1 MSRELPST
9 RDQFPLFRSVPTR
22 WHDND
27 IYGHM
32 NNGIHYQ
39 LFDTVINGWMME
51 QGVLKFGAEHAFIVA
66 ETGCRYHGD
75 IMYPDVV
82 NAGMRVS
89 KLGGS
94 SIICEIGLFRGD
106 AEVAAAD
113 GRFVHVHVIREGHK
127 PTPMPS
133 EVWAVFEPLLR

>member
-1 MSRELPST
+1 MSRTPPST
-9 RDQFPLFRSVPTR
+9 RDQFALFRSVPTR

-51 QGVLKFGAEHAFIVA
+51 EGVLEFGAENAFIVA

-94 SIICEIGLFRGD
+94 SIIWEIGLFRG
-106 AEVAAAD
+106 
-113 GRFVHVHVIREGHK
+113 GLC
-127 PTPMPS
+127 MCM
-133 EVWAVFEPLLR
+133 

>member
-1 MSRELPST
+1 MSRTPPST
-9 RDQFPLFRSVPTR
+9 RDQFALFRSVPTR

-51 QGVLKFGAEHAFIVA
+51 QGVLEFGAENAFIVA

-75 IMYPDVV
+75 IMYPDVG

-94 SIICEIGLFRGD
+94 SIIWEIGLFRGD

-113 GRFVHVHVIREGHK
+113 GRFVHVHVIRKGHK
-127 PTPMPS
+127 PTPMLS
-133 EVWAVFEPLLR
+133 EVRAVFEPLLR

>member
-1 MSRELPST
+1 MSRTPPST
-9 RDQFPLFRSVPTR
+9 RDQFALFRSVPTR

-51 QGVLKFGAEHAFIVA
+51 EGVLKFGAENAFIVA

-94 SIICEIGLFRGD
+94 SIIWEIGLFRGD

-127 PTPMPS
+127 PTPMLS
-133 EVWAVFEPLLR
+133 EVRAVFEPLLR

>member
-1 MSRELPST
+1 MSRTPPST
-9 RDQFPLFRSVPTR
+9 RDQFALFRSVPTR

-51 QGVLKFGAEHAFIVA
+51 EGVLKFGAENAFIVA
-66 ETGCRYHGD
+66 ETGCRYHSD

-94 SIICEIGLFRGD
+94 SIIWEIGLFRGD

-113 GRFVHVHVIREGHK
+113 GRFVHVHVIRDGHK
-127 PTPMPS
+127 PTPMLS
-133 EVWAVFEPLLR
+133 EVLAVFEPLLR